1 MKKALPLTL
10 ILIGAALLITAV
22 IFWIDSSTSAEPQSF
37 GKTLLDWVTLIAGL
51 GASLKG
57 WLDLFKKEKP
67 TPPTTPFIIEGGNP
81 QISTGDHA
89 RNIQTQAY
97 IENQTIQSEPKTPK
111 LLKQLPAPPLDFVG
125 REKELDQLRRN
136 IEKGVLIS
144 GVQGM
149 GGIGKTALGL
159 KLAEEIAPNYLD
171 GQIYLDLRGAHEQ
184 TPLTPEQ
191 VMAHVIRSFHPETAL
206 PLDFGELGAMY
217 RSVLSGKK
225 VLLFYDNARDEKQL
239 DSLLPPKSC
248 TLFVTSRQYFTLPG
262 LVAIDLETL
271 APKDAI
277 KLVQEISSRVNDK
290 DAEALA
296 RLCGY
301 LPLAIRAAASV
312 LPRRPDWFA
321 ADLIKRLEDNRTR
334 LGLVQ
339 SSLSLSYAALDSEL
353 QKYLRQLGVFAAPFD
368 KEAILAVWFDE
379 RDLNVRR
386 LELELAP
393 PSSIDDETVN
403 KKSPEQ
409 EVDDILGELL
419 KTSLLKYD
427 QNTNEYYF
435 HDLTHLF
442 LEEKLRQD
450 EKSDEILGRYA
461 KYYLKLASQADD
473 NYKKGE
479 GQYLAAIARFRKLW
493 AHLNKASERLSPES
507 NWKKPM
513 GADRWLE
520 ESAAYIASVIDVS
533 LPPRDYIPFI
543 QRSLDAARR
552 DKNRERESYSL
563 NTLGLAYA
571 ALGEARTAI
580 EYYEQALAIARDIGD
595 RKSEGGILGNV
606 GLAYAAL
613 GEARTAIEYYEQAL
627 AIARDI
633 GDRKTEGM
641 FLGNVGAAYAAL
653 GEARTAIEYYEQA
666 LAIARD
672 IGDRRSES
680 YFVCNLGSA
689 HRKVGDLDLALE
701 LHKQG
706 LKISR
711 EVGDRHGEGAD
722 WDNLANVYA
731 DKQDYE
737 NALIAYKNALD
748 IAGEVGDPSLEA
760 NIAWN
765 IATIYYEK
773 KQYDLAAQY
782 MQITVDF
789 EQKINH
795 PNAPADLEAL
805 NKVRAKI
812 QNAVKSEDDK
822 SCSPTPNSAA
832 K

>member
-595 RKSEGGILGNV
+595 R
-606 GLAYAAL
+606 
-613 GEARTAIEYYEQAL
+613 
-627 AIARDI
+627 
-633 GDRKTEGM
+633 
-641 FLGNVGAAYAAL
+641 
-653 GEARTAIEYYEQA
+653 
-666 LAIARD
+666 
-672 IGDRRSES
+672 RSES